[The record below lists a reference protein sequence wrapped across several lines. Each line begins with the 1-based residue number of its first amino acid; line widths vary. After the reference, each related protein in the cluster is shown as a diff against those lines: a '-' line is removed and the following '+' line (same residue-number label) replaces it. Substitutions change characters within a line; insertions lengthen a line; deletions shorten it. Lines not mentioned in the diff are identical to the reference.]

1 MILLS
6 LEKLMHI
13 CEFEGEKKF
22 ILKENWRGKIKRIL
36 FLVETFYI
44 VEQQLVIRIMY
55 YLI

>member
-1 MILLS
+1 MILLR
-6 LEKLMHI
+6 LEKLMHT

-22 ILKENWRGKIKRIL
+22 LKENWRGKIKRIL

-55 YLI
+55 LI